1 MLFFHRQTC
10 KKDKGAA
17 MTLVYKEVAWD
28 HPLISNDESLLLAA
42 DGKSNKILLHQK
54 YKPKSNESTFSLPL
68 VSAVL
73 P

>member
-1 MLFFHRQTC
+1 
-10 KKDKGAA
+10 

-54 YKPKSNESTFSLPL
+54 YKPKSKETTFSLPL
-68 VSAVL
+68 VSNTYTL
-73 P
+73 QQPSKC